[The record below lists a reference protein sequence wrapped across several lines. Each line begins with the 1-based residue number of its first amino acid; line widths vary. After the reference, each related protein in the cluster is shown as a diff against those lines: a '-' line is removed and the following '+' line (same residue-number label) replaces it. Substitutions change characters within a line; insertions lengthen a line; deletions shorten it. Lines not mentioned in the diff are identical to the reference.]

1 MLGLCYVTLGRIML
15 RLFSLHPRHVMSHKL
30 LVSSSQSSTASCMH
44 CVMLTIQEGTSRG
57 YWLTFIDTW
66 MDKYTHDKQMDWTD
80 HRILFH
86 ILPADS
92 PSRYILCGLDLK
104 PQLHTA
110 VIGTVRS
117 LLVQFGTARQRYTC
131 SKKIYFVGN
140 MNTLCLNG
148 IASVR
153 VYILCFIRISFY

>member
-1 MLGLCYVTLGRIML
+1 
-15 RLFSLHPRHVMSHKL
+15 
-30 LVSSSQSSTASCMH
+30 
-44 CVMLTIQEGTSRG
+44 
-57 YWLTFIDTW
+57 

-140 MNTLCLNG
+140 MNTLSVSMELLLLGFIFCVLLEFHFIKNL
-148 IASVR
+148 IASKK
-153 VYILCFIRISFY
+153 LQSHAS